1 MCVFVARPRS
11 RAALI
16 ALVITAATVG
26 LAGCR
31 DGASPSDAATRPPP
45 PATTAS
51 SARSSVTASPSAAA
65 PSRAAS
71 GKPVPLA
78 CASVD
83 TSGSQATLAPAS
95 ATAPVTLDD
104 IGTAVG
110 FPVDSAMPD
119 TNSAISF
126 QGYESCRYQFTTP
139 AGGAQLDVDLVI
151 GANPLDG
158 KSAAAEFAATQ
169 ATGLPLPDRS
179 GSCDGCGYTFTALAG
194 VGTSAIHGTDLARDD
209 TVVAV
214 SPDVYVE
221 ITSIDL
227 KESRLVRLA
236 RLVLSKLS

>member
-11 RAALI
+11 RVALSAVVI
-16 ALVITAATVG
+16 AAATVA
-26 LAGCR
+26 LAGCGH
-31 DGASPSDAATRPPP
+31 GAPPSAAAPPS
-45 PATTAS
+45 ATTPAS
-51 SARSSVTASPSAAA
+51 ATALPSAAA
-65 PSRAAS
+65 PSQAAS
-71 GKPVPLA
+71 GKPFPLA

-83 TSGSQATLAPAS
+83 TSGSQASLAPAS
-95 ATAPVTLDD
+95 ATAPVTLDE
-104 IGTAVG
+104 IGTSVG
-110 FPVDSAMPD
+110 FPVASAMPD

-139 AGGAQLDVDLVI
+139 AGGAQLDVGLVI

-158 KSAAAEFAATQ
+158 KSATAEFAATK

-179 GSCDGCGYTFTALAG
+179 GSCDGCGYTFTALPG
-194 VGTSAIHGTDLARDD
+194 VGTSAIHGTDLAQDD

-214 SPDVYVE
+214 HADVYVE

-227 KESRLVRLA
+227 KESRLVSLA